1 MSESSYIDMANKIA
15 LMLNNKIDETT
26 TKEEIANVT
35 DTLTELIHMENV
47 EQNTQEGGM
56 TIETLMD
63 NMTGG
68 NNNANSTKETI
79 YNITS
84 KNINDNYFEGGT
96 IGNNGENSEEGNEEE
111 DFNNIGEDAN
121 EEESE
126 EDFNDSEDD
135 GPDQSYS
142 SVNFYEEFL
151 KHYNDREINNMYE
164 NVNMSGGNKQE
175 DKIKNISRFPYMVRY

>member
-26 TKEEIANVT
+26 TNEEIANVT

-47 EQNTQEGGM
+47 EHNTQEGGM

-68 NNNANSTKETI
+68 NNNATSLKETKETI

-84 KNINDNYFEGGT
+84 KNINDNYFEGG
-96 IGNNGENSEEGNEEE
+96 GKVGNEEE
-111 DFNNIGEDAN
+111 DFSN
-121 EEESE
+121 SE
-126 EDFNDSEDD
+126 EDSEEYLNNSDSEEEDDD
-135 GPDQSYS
+135 GPETSYS

-164 NVNMSGGNKQE
+164 NVNMTGGNKQE
-175 DKIKNISRFPYMVRY
+175 DKIKIISRFPYMVRY

>member
-15 LMLNNKIDETT
+15 MMLNNKIDETT

-68 NNNANSTKETI
+68 NNNATSTKETI

-96 IGNNGENSEEGNEEE
+96 IENEEQKSEENSEEE
-111 DFNNIGEDAN
+111 DFNNIGEDS

-126 EDFNDSEDD
+126 DDFNNSEDD
-135 GPDQSYS
+135 GLDQSYS

-175 DKIKNISRFPYMVRY
+175 DKIKIISRFPYMVRY

>member
-1 MSESSYIDMANKIA
+1 MSETSYIDMANKIA

-68 NNNANSTKETI
+68 NNNATSTKETI

-84 KNINDNYFEGGT
+84 KNINDNYFEGGGGGKT
-96 IGNNGENSEEGNEEE
+96 GSGEDSGEDSEEVDSADEEEE
-111 DFNNIGEDAN
+111 DIG
-121 EEESE
+121 
-126 EDFNDSEDD
+126 
-135 GPDQSYS
+135 QSYS

-175 DKIKNISRFPYMVRY
+175 DKIKIISRFPYMVRY

>member
-15 LMLNNKIDETT
+15 MMLNNKIDETT
-26 TKEEIANVT
+26 TKEEIANVS

-68 NNNANSTKETI
+68 NNNATSTKETI

-84 KNINDNYFEGGT
+84 KNINDNYFEGGGKT
-96 IGNNGENSEEGNEEE
+96 ESGENSEEE
-111 DFNNIGEDAN
+111 DFNNIGEDDN

-135 GPDQSYS
+135 GLDQSYS

-164 NVNMSGGNKQE
+164 NVNMTGGNKQE
-175 DKIKNISRFPYMVRY
+175 DKIKIISRFPYMVRY